1 MNSPLMHEPGGRPSE
16 TGDGARPKH
25 AMKVEPWLFLSG
37 VLFFIPIGLVYA
49 WWSGGEAVGTV
60 GIPLVGGLVGMIG
73 GYLLLVSR
81 RIDARPEDDP
91 EALIAEGAGDQGVFS
106 PWSWWP
112 ITIAFAGGLA
122 FLGMAIGWWLL
133 YVGAALG
140 IIGLVGWIFEFSR
153 GQHAH

>member
-1 MNSPLMHEPGGRPSE
+1 MNAPLTHDAGGRPSE
-16 TGDGARPKH
+16 TGDGARPRH
-25 AMKVEPWLFLSG
+25 AMKVEPYLFLGG

-112 ITIAFAGGLA
+112 ITIAFAGALA